1 MDSSG
6 PPMIGVDGIGLPA
19 DCEEPG
25 ALTSCVYRL
34 RDGRVSLPDPAGPT
48 SVGCRF
54 RWKA

>member
-1 MDSSG
+1 
-6 PPMIGVDGIGLPA
+6 MIGVDGIGLPA